1 MSETR
6 NSWSVWL
13 IASLV
18 VNALLIG
25 FIFGGGLHN
34 RVQPKEQ
41 AGPAPRGG
49 FEMVRGLDQIASE
62 EDRDEIRRVFR
73 DVFRETRDVRR
84 DQRRA
89 RFAFAQAAM
98 AEPYDEAR
106 VLEAL
111 ERVRETGLAVE
122 TEIHAALASQLGR
135 FNVEQRR
142 ALIFAM
148 SRNDRQGRRGAPGR
162 NGEER
167 RAPGEPRE

>member
-6 NSWSVWL
+6 SSWSVWL
-13 IASLV
+13 VVSLV

-25 FIFGGGLHN
+25 FIFGGGIHD
-34 RVQPKEQ
+34 RVQPREQ

-62 EDRDEIRRVFR
+62 EDRAEIRRVFR
-73 DVFRETRDVRR
+73 EVFRETRDVRR

-89 RFAFAQAAM
+89 RWAFAQAAM

-106 VLEAL
+106 VIETL
-111 ERVRETGLAVE
+111 ERVRETGLALE
-122 TEIHAALASQLGR
+122 TEIHTALASQLGR
-135 FNVEQRR
+135 FDVEQRR

-148 SRNDRQGRRGAPGR
+148 SRNDRQGRRGPNGR
-162 NGEER
+162 QGEER
-167 RAPGEPRE
+167 RGPGDPRE